1 MMMAIALFAVS
12 LYHALVMVLYGNDT
26 PEQACPMFSLFS
38 VSLTI
43 VTGIVYYYAVKSTQC
58 CIHGILF
65 IGSGRREKYSATSP
79 YDEEVELQV
88 LVCMQRDTVGRIA
101 DIHSLKLGTRQRF
114 PWSRMSRRKFGARCQ
129 RRKQVHC
136 LGQHTGSF
144 KRRRALPP
152 P

>member
-12 LYHALVMVLYGNDT
+12 LYHALVMVLYGNDNV

-65 IGSGRREKYSATSP
+65 IGSGHRQRYSATSP

-88 LVCMQRDTVGRIA
+88 RVCMQRDTDGCIA
-101 DIHSLKLGTRQRF
+101 DIHSLELGTRQRF
-114 PWSRMSRRKFGARCQ
+114 PWSRMSRRKFGALCQ
-129 RRKQVHC
+129 SRK
-136 LGQHTGSF
+136 
-144 KRRRALPP
+144 
-152 P
+152 